1 MMKINSSKT
10 SSSMSQSSTG
20 RPATTSSTTGFRA
33 FQWISYSNSS
43 KSLVSNDITNVF
55 KAVDNHPCNLI
66 SIFGRARQGK
76 SFLMNCL
83 AGETEIFRISN
94 EKDSCTQGIDI
105 SNKWLSLSE
114 FSAINNSKPRSIA
127 QPVLT
132 SGRAAAVGGGGG
144 ADQMKIGFVDAE
156 GQGDKDVTYDANLIC
171 PILLMSKCVIFNWK
185 GDLQKDHLL
194 STLGIMTRAAKN
206 ITNDKRSSGGS
217 GGGGGTSS
225 NESKFGHLHIIFR
238 DWQAVETDANEVY
251 NAIMKTEGTSDA
263 SIRDLIRKDL
273 LVVFDSI
280 KV

>member
-1 MMKINSSKT
+1 
-10 SSSMSQSSTG
+10 
-20 RPATTSSTTGFRA
+20 
-33 FQWISYSNSS
+33 
-43 KSLVSNDITNVF
+43 
-55 KAVDNHPCNLI
+55 
-66 SIFGRARQGK
+66 
-76 SFLMNCL
+76 MNCL

-105 SNKWLSLSE
+105 SNKWLSLTE
-114 FSAINNSKPRSIA
+114 FAMINNSNNSIRNTT
-127 QPVLT
+127 QSLT
-132 SGRAAAVGGGGG
+132 NGRTVS
-144 ADQMKIGFVDAE
+144 DQMKIGFVDAE
-156 GQGDKDVTYDANLIC
+156 GQGDKDVAYDANLIC

-206 ITNDKRSSGGS
+206 ITNDSSS
-217 GGGGGTSS
+217 RVTSL

-238 DWQAVETDANEVY
+238 DWQAVDTDANEVY